1 MISQYKIVAMSGKEA
16 RDTFFHEKALSLTEG
31 HQFLTGGVSQ
41 IPESHEPLLNFVFF
55 LQNPRLDDAVE
66 HEHSLMA
73 AFNKR
78 LHIILHRDRL
88 QYGANSCSISSLDSL

>member
-1 MISQYKIVAMSGKEA
+1 MSGKEA

-55 LQNPRLDDAVE
+55 CRIRGW
-66 HEHSLMA
+66 MM
-73 AFNKR
+73 R
-78 LHIILHRDRL
+78 
-88 QYGANSCSISSLDSL
+88 SSTNIP